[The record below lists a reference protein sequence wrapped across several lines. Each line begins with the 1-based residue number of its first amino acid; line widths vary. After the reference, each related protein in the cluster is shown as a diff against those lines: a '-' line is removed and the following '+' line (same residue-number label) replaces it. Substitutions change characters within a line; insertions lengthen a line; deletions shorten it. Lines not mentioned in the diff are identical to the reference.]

1 MLYFNHNL
9 VKSPN
14 EQEAGQLAIYTYGQ
28 LLELVTILTNRASR
42 KMEGLNPGTPDY
54 FAKLLISHNSTYLYN
69 GRIIISIS
77 YFTPKKT

>member
-14 EQEAGQLAIYTYGQ
+14 EQEADLLALYTYGQ
-28 LLELVTILTNRASR
+28 LLELVTTLTNRANR
-42 KMEGLNPGTPDY
+42 KMAGLNPGTSDN
-54 FAKLLISHNSTYLYN
+54 FAKLLISRFFFSYN